1 MAIVNKIMKKI
12 NKYNYLKLTIFISI
26 ILLCCSCTNHNNK
39 IVEKENEK
47 LSSNTKI
54 DEKII
59 NNISDDKKYEFN
71 YSNKNSFVSLKIP
84 KEEWDAFVEFKN
96 YDTMPNQKNKGMV
109 CSQAW
114 CNFMYENIKDKYD
127 FIVYILNT
135 DIKPEKLPMNGYFQS
150 IQNKIKGIGT
160 PSFGEPFYDYSN
172 LYGEDVSNLE
182 GIIYLTHNDIIYD
195 GPFLHEFMH
204 RFGNYILDSDYGMCH
219 WGDSNIFGR
228 LGGYNSI
235 EKIDNKNSKIT
246 TYRRY
251 WDGEYAPFELY
262 LMGLIPKNEVPDISV
277 MHDYSSKII
286 EETNW
291 NRKDGKDIT
300 ISGEVKTKT
309 YKIDEIINGKL
320 STKNQKKNIGERIP
334 NFKDSKK
341 EFNIL
346 FVAIDYDDVK
356 EEEIKLINNQ
366 IEKLCY
372 KGKENDEVYNF
383 FEACK
388 GKASIKTDVYL
399 NIK

>member
-1 MAIVNKIMKKI
+1 MVRKNNLILVIAIVILFSACTKNK
-12 NKYNYLKLTIFISI
+12 NNI
-26 ILLCCSCTNHNNK
+26 I
-39 IVEKENEK
+39 IKENK
-47 LSSNTKI
+47 KSSNTKI

-84 KEEWDAFVEFKN
+84 KEEWDTFVEFKN

-109 CSQAW
+109 CSQVW
-114 CNFMYENIKDKYD
+114 SNFMYENIKDKYD

-150 IQNKIKGIGT
+150 VQNKVKGIGT
-160 PSFGEPFYDYSN
+160 PSFEEPFYDYSN
-172 LYGEDVSNLE
+172 LYGEGISNLE

-246 TYRRY
+246 TYCRY

-262 LMGLIPKNEVPDISV
+262 LMGLIPKDEVPDISV
-277 MHDYSSKII
+277 TQDYSSKII

-291 NRKDGKDIT
+291 NRKDGKDII
-300 ISGEVKTKT
+300 ISGEIKTKT
-309 YKIDEIINGKL
+309 YKIDEIINGAL

-346 FVAIDYDDVK
+346 FVTIGYEDVK
-356 EEEIKLINNQ
+356 DEEIKSINNQ
-366 IEKLCY
+366 IKKLCY
-372 KGKENDEVYNF
+372 KGKDNDKVYNF

-388 GKASIKTDVYL
+388 EKASINSKIYL
-399 NIK
+399 KIK